1 MSLNIY
7 LFLTN
12 YRFKR
17 TRCFFKSHT
26 SISQKPR
33 ARFTKATRPFFKICT
48 RAFSKVAHPPH
59 VTQTC
64 INKKNPRS
72 LSEENATRKHPS
84 GR

>member
-26 SISQKPR
+26 SISQKPCIH
-33 ARFTKATRPFFKICT
+33 FTKATRPFHESHASVFSFFARALFQKSRT
-48 RAFSKVAHPPH
+48 RPTS
-59 VTQTC
+59 
-64 INKKNPRS
+64 
-72 LSEENATRKHPS
+72 RK
-84 GR
+84 RA